1 MTLRKRAVWPLLT
14 CAALVVPVAC
24 GNDDEPEGAT
34 SGMQQ
39 PQSLCEKYGGPD
51 SVAMVVQGV
60 VAEIAGDCR
69 VNTFFTS
76 LTADEL
82 GHVGECLTTQVQELF
97 GCEGVTYAGSEDSK
111 GVACRDMKTAHMG
124 MGVSNFN
131 HKGSPDMNPTIVEVD
146 LAKTVFQ
153 LAVIPIGV

>member
-1 MTLRKRAVWPLLT
+1 
-14 CAALVVPVAC
+14 
-24 GNDDEPEGAT
+24 
-34 SGMQQ
+34 MQQ

-111 GVACRDMKTAHMG
+111 GVACRDMKTAHIGLAINAADFNALIEDVVTALQDAGVEQADIDAAAPALLG
-124 MGVSNFN
+124 M
-131 HKGSPDMNPTIVEVD
+131 KGDIVEED
-146 LAKTVFQ
+146 DDADPSQ
-153 LAVIPIGV
+153 DMCM